1 MQEKEESPERMLYE
15 IEASKLSDIEFKT
28 MVIRKLNE
36 LSANYQKL
44 HRNYEKLTANYIS
57 MKYDIETL
65 NKSQEEVKNT
75 FSELNTT
82 VE

>member
-1 MQEKEESPERMLYE
+1 
-15 IEASKLSDIEFKT
+15 
-28 MVIRKLNE
+28 MVIRKLKE
-36 LSANYQKL
+36 LAENYQKIQG
-44 HRNYEKLTANYIS
+44 NYEEHTANYIS